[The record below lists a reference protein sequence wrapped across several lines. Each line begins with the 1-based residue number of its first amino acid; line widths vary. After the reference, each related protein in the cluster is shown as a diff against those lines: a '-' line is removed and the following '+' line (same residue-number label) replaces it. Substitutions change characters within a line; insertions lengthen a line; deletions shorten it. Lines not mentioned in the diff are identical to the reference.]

1 MPSFWRNYF
10 KRQEGQADDGES
22 PYAPVYRANLDGILA
37 PHLLYA
43 PDPEYSEE
51 ARKAGYQGTVMMSFV
66 VDKAGI
72 PKNIQIT
79 KPAGLGL
86 DEKSV
91 EAVSAWKFEPGQKEA
106 RPVSVELEVETSF
119 RLY

>member
-1 MPSFWRNYF
+1 
-10 KRQEGQADDGES
+10 
-22 PYAPVYRANLDGILA
+22 
-37 PHLLYA
+37 
-43 PDPEYSEE
+43 
-51 ARKAGYQGTVMMSFV
+51 MMSFV

-79 KPAGLGL
+79 KPVSLGL